1 MEIGVN
7 MVAAYVLNVVTIVLV
22 YHGLF
27 LVFRE
32 VYRRNLA
39 LFAAFLIF
47 LSPFAYV
54 LAGVRSLDELLW
66 VLSLTP
72 FYGIV
77 VMMGLF
83 TSWMIR
89 FYSVAFGALALVHFL
104 FVRRSWDGAFSGEGS
119 RFEFFYDRAGKVR
132 VRTAAARIVGSG
144 KRRLAF
150 VRVFTRYW
158 HFVFVAVMVLAL
170 VSTLVVG
177 GKVGLRN
184 PSYQEVLDFVSRDKT
199 DERPYNREW
208 ACAAFAEDFK
218 SSANKAGWICGY
230 VIVYFPD
237 GRSHAL
243 NAFNSTDCGLVFI
256 EPQSDDVVSLTVG
269 EPYWSRAKY
278 MAPDYNDTVLG
289 YTIDWQATEAE
300 G

>member
-7 MVAAYVLNVVTIVLV
+7 MVAAYVLNLV
-22 YHGLF
+22 MIAFVYNGLF
-27 LVFRE
+27 LLCRVL
-32 VYRRNLA
+32 YRRNFVL
-39 LFAAFLIF
+39 LVAFLIF
-47 LSPFAYV
+47 VSPFAYV
-54 LAGVRSLDELLW
+54 LASVRSLAELLW

-72 FYGIV
+72 FLGV
-77 VMMGLF
+77 VIMMGLF

-89 FYSVAFGALALVHFL
+89 FYSIAFSALALVHFL
-104 FVRRSWDGAFSGEGS
+104 LVRRSWNGAFLGEGS
-119 RFEFFYDRAGKVR
+119 RLEFFYDRGGKVHA
-132 VRTAAARIVGSG
+132 RTVAVRIVGSG

-256 EPQSDDVVSLTVG
+256 EPQSDEVVSLTVG
-269 EPYWSRAKY
+269 EPYWSRARY
-278 MAPDYNDTVLG
+278 MAPGYDDTVLG
-289 YTIDWQATEAE
+289 YTVDWQASEAE